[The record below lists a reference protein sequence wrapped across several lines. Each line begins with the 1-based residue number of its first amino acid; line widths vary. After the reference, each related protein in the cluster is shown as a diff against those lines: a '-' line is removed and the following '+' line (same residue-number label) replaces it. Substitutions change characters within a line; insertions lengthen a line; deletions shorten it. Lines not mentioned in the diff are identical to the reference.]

1 MSRGL
6 IHRYGLA
13 AGLVVIALLLNLIAY
28 AVVWAPSRAAQNEA
42 ESQWRTAREEIG
54 RYKAYRQAYQEVGE
68 ITARALPKTKLPDMV
83 TTLASL
89 AKKRGLAIPGVTY
102 QSERIESSDFQKV
115 GLAFSISGPYADVRR
130 FLNDLER
137 SSVFVAIE
145 SLSLTRAAK
154 ESAHIEVQLRVAAYL
169 RNVS

>member
-1 MSRGL
+1 MRGGPF
-6 IHRYGLA
+6 HGHGVPA
-13 AGLVVIALLLNLIAY
+13 AMVVLALLLNLIAY
-28 AVVWAPSRAAQNEA
+28 AVVWVPSHAARNDA

-54 RYKAYRQAYQEVGE
+54 RYKAYRQAYQEVGK
-68 ITARALPKTKLPDMV
+68 ITALALPKTKLPDMV

-89 AKKRGLAIPGVTY
+89 AKKRGLAIPDVTY
-102 QSERIESSDFQKV
+102 QPERIESTDFQKV
-115 GLAFSISGPYADVRR
+115 GLAFSVSGPYADVRR

-145 SLSLTRAAK
+145 GLSLTRAAK